1 MKLRPVLK
9 SKGGEGGGGG
19 GGGGG
24 GSLQLLSLMKKTE
37 VHCVFV

>member
-1 MKLRPVLK
+1 MKLRPILQ
-9 SKGGEGGGGG
+9 SKGGGGG

-24 GSLQLLSLMKKTE
+24 WGGGGMQLLSLMKKTE